1 MQVVGTADQI
11 AGPLTGHGAAQ
22 HGSPLHV
29 AGLQHGAQAGSL
41 TGARPGPGPI
51 RRRSATRWPGYRPRF
66 WRQNYR
72 QLQLQYGDRRG
83 PSSAAHAR
91 EENVMGTVE
100 GAAPGAPGR
109 ASAATGPRTC
119 IRSFRASPDQVRE
132 ARRFLAQVLGDCP
145 TAMDAVACL
154 SELVTN
160 SVLYSNSRR
169 PKGRF
174 IVRAC
179 LRPAGVRVEV
189 EDEGGPW
196 KHQRGR
202 ARPARPRPGHRRS
215 AVHRLVGIPR
225 RNQPHRLVRDR
236 REWPTSLKRPLNLHP
251 AIATT
256 RPITDLR
263 HDHVRFRAF
272 GRDEKSP

>member
-1 MQVVGTADQI
+1 
-11 AGPLTGHGAAQ
+11 
-22 HGSPLHV
+22 
-29 AGLQHGAQAGSL
+29 
-41 TGARPGPGPI
+41 
-51 RRRSATRWPGYRPRF
+51 
-66 WRQNYR
+66 
-72 QLQLQYGDRRG
+72 
-83 PSSAAHAR
+83 
-91 EENVMGTVE
+91 MGTVE

-169 PKGRF
+169 PRGRF

-179 LRPAGVRVEV
+179 LLPAGVRVEV

-196 KHQRGR
+196 QHRQGRDDQRGR
-202 ARPARPRPGHRRS
+202 GLAIVDALSTDWSVSRDGTSRTVWFEIGENGPPASKGH
-215 AVHRLVGIPR
+215 
-225 RNQPHRLVRDR
+225 
-236 REWPTSLKRPLNLHP
+236 
-251 AIATT
+251 
-256 RPITDLR
+256 
-263 HDHVRFRAF
+263 
-272 GRDEKSP
+272 